1 MSLLM
6 PNKRK
11 NTSIASTGDTQGDR
25 FSIPFGLERRIL
37 FFTLVVLTAG
47 LSCRMM
53 FDILVANGMT
63 LIELMILVLFTITF
77 SWLVI
82 SFWSAVMGF
91 ICHLLKIDPLSLRRR
106 INAKGLIEH
115 SLTTQTAIVMPVY
128 NEDPERVFAGL
139 EATYRS
145 LMETGKG
152 EHFHFFLL
160 SDTRDE
166 GIAQAEERGWCEL
179 VARLNAE
186 GRFFYRRREDNS
198 GKKAGNIADFCRR
211 WGRAY
216 DHMLVLDADS
226 VMSGETIVTL
236 TGAME
241 TNPDSGIIQT
251 VPMPVR
257 QKTFF
262 GRYVQFA
269 SRLYSPMLATGLSF
283 WQMKECNYWGH
294 NAIIRLQAFSNHCG
308 LPTLPGKAPL
318 GGDILS
324 HDFVEAALI
333 RRSNWHVYLMAD
345 LRGSYEELPGNL
357 LEYAKRDKRW
367 AQGNLQHLK
376 LLGVR
381 GLHGI
386 SRLHFTM
393 GALAYVSSLLWLLL
407 LVLTTI
413 DGVMRAVI
421 PHNFFGNGRQLFPD
435 WQVVEYGKIVS
446 LFTLTV
452 IMLIGPKIA
461 GLLLTLSNS
470 QERRGFGGGIRLV
483 ISAILET
490 TFSIFLAPVMMCLHA
505 YFVLTTLAGRVVSW
519 DAQNRES
526 VYLSYR
532 DASQSLWVPT
542 IAGIVWAIIAWIW
555 VPDLFYWLLPVTL
568 GMMIAIPLAVW
579 SSCTG
584 LGNGLRTYGFLLTPE
599 EVNPPTVLE
608 KLEQCLERTKTH
620 QRVTTIRVK
629 MAPQE
634 VQSEM
639 SPASISYYTQ
649 DFENWIWRLITDRQ
663 RGRPTMKTKNE

>member
-1 MSLLM
+1 MSLLL
-6 PNKRK
+6 PNKQK
-11 NTSIASTGDTQGDR
+11 KTLITSTKDARGGR
-25 FSIPFGLERRIL
+25 FSIPFRIERRIV
-37 FFTLVVLTAG
+37 FFTLVLITAG

-63 LIELMILVLFTITF
+63 LVELMILVLFTITF

-82 SFWSAVMGF
+82 SFWSAVVGF
-91 ICHLLKIDPLSLRRR
+91 LCQLLKIDPLSLRRR
-106 INAKGLIEH
+106 IKTKDLVGFP
-115 SLTTQTAIVMPVY
+115 LTSQTAVVMPVY
-128 NEDPERVFAGL
+128 NEDPERVLAGL
-139 EATYRS
+139 EATYQS

-160 SDTRDE
+160 SDTRNED
-166 GIAQAEERGWCEL
+166 IAKAEEAGWHEL

-186 GRFFYRRREDNS
+186 GRLFYRRREDNR
-198 GKKAGNIADFCRR
+198 GKKAGNIEDFCRR

-226 VMSGETIVTL
+226 VMSGDTIVTL
-236 TGAME
+236 ARAME
-241 TNPDSGIIQT
+241 TNPDAGIIQT

-283 WQMKECNYWGH
+283 WQMSECNYWGH
-294 NAIIRLQAFSNHCG
+294 NAILRLQAFSSHCG

-357 LEYAKRDKRW
+357 LDYAKRDKRW

-386 SRLHFTM
+386 SRLHFTL

-413 DGVMRAVI
+413 DGVMRSVI
-421 PHNFFGNGRQLFPD
+421 PHDFFGNGRQLFPD
-435 WQVVEYGKIVS
+435 WQVVEYVKIIS

-461 GLLLTLSNS
+461 GLMLTLFNS
-470 QERRGFGGGIRLV
+470 RERRSFGGGIRLV

-505 YFVLTTLAGRVVSW
+505 YFVLTTLAGRVVTW

-526 VYLSYR
+526 DSLSYK
-532 DASQSLWVPT
+532 DAIQSLWGPT
-542 IAGIVWAIIAWIW
+542 VAGVIWAMIAWFW
-555 VPDLFYWLLPVTL
+555 VPSLFYWLLPVTF

-579 SSCTG
+579 SSHTG
-584 LGNGLRTYGFLLTPE
+584 LGTGLRTYGFLVTPE
-599 EVNPPTVLE
+599 EVNPPSVLNT
-608 KLEQCLERTKTH
+608 LEQCLEAPEDRPRALAKSVIMT
-620 QRVTTIRVK
+620 
-629 MAPQE
+629 PQE
-634 VQSEM
+634 IQSEM
-639 SPASISYYTQ
+639 SPAPISYYSHE
-649 DFENWIWRLITDRQ
+649 FENWIWRLIPDRH
-663 RGRPTMKTKNE
+663 RDRSTMNPKGE

>member
-6 PNKRK
+6 PNNLKTRQV
-11 NTSIASTGDTQGDR
+11 TSAADRRSGR
-25 FSIPFGLERRIL
+25 FSMPFGLERRIL
-37 FFTLVVLTAG
+37 FFTLVTLTAG

-63 LIELMILVLFTITF
+63 MVELMILVLFTLTF
-77 SWLVI
+77 SWLVF
-82 SFWSAVMGF
+82 SFWSAVAGF
-91 ICHLLKIDPLSLRRR
+91 ACHVLGLDPLSLRRS
-106 INAKGLIEH
+106 IKAKDVVRRP
-115 SLTTQTAIVMPVY
+115 LTSQTAVVMPVY
-128 NEDPERVFAGL
+128 NEDPDRVLAGL

-145 LMETGKG
+145 LMETGESKS
-152 EHFHFFLL
+152 FHFFLL
-160 SDTRDE
+160 SDTRKED
-166 GIAQAEERGWCEL
+166 IARAEEAGWRRL
-179 VARLNAE
+179 VARLGAE
-186 GRFFYRRREDNS
+186 GVMFYRRREDNS

-226 VMSGETIVTL
+226 VMSGEAIVTL
-236 TGAME
+236 ARAME
-241 TNPDSGIIQT
+241 ANPDSGIIQT

-283 WQMKECNYWGH
+283 WQMGECNYWGH
-294 NAIIRLQAFSNHCG
+294 NAIIRLQAFVSHCG

-324 HDFVEAALI
+324 HDFVEAALV
-333 RRSNWHVYLMAD
+333 RRGKWHVYLMPE

-357 LEYAKRDKRW
+357 LDYAKRDKRW

-386 SRLHFTM
+386 SRLHFIL

-421 PHNFFGNGRQLFPD
+421 PHVFFGNARQLFPN
-435 WQVVEYGKIVS
+435 WQVVEYDKIIS
-446 LFTLTV
+446 LFALTI
-452 IMLIGPKIA
+452 IMLMGPKVA
-461 GLLLTLSNS
+461 GLVLTLFNR

-483 ISAILET
+483 ISAVLET
-490 TFSIFLAPVMMCLHA
+490 VFSIFLAPVMMCLHA
-505 YFVLTTLAGRVVSW
+505 YFVLTTLAGRVVPW

-526 VYLSYR
+526 IYLPYK
-532 DASQSLWVPT
+532 DAATSLWVPT
-542 IAGIVWAIIAWIW
+542 VAGVTWAVIAWTW
-555 VPDLFYWLLPVTL
+555 VPSLFYWLLPVTL

-579 SSCTG
+579 SSRTS
-584 LGNGLRTYGFLLTPE
+584 LGNGLRAYGLLVTPE
-599 EVNPPTVLE
+599 ESDPPAVIL
-608 KLEQCLERTKTH
+608 KLEQCLEKP
-620 QRVTTIRVK
+620 VADEDFASLPAIL
-629 MAPQE
+629 APQE

-639 SPASISYYTQ
+639 LPQAISYYSR
-649 DFENWIWRLITDRQ
+649 DFITWTWRLIS
-663 RGRPTMKTKNE
+663 GRRRDQTVAKIKH